1 MYGKRGKSAS
11 PTSPTRRSSL
21 DDFQDHLV
29 RVGLGVLGDYGFAL
43 AGGYA
48 LQAHQLV
55 DRLSEDVDMFTNNQ
69 EPERFTEA
77 VAALADAYRQQ
88 RLKVEIVRQADT
100 FARLEVSDPTTGQ
113 AGSVDL
119 AGDYRKEEPVRL
131 SVGPVLAETDAVATK
146 VAAVF
151 SRGYARDYLDLA
163 GILESGRFS
172 RDALIDLAASVDAGF
187 SRAWFAE
194 ALAAVD
200 RFEDDQFLR
209 YGVSAER
216 VAQVRAMMRDWSREM
231 QDGIAQEEGRPPSV
245 GRDRQAQPLGSNSE
259 RDGRRSPFPSPWT
272 TGPSG
277 AHESPSR
284 GPEIGF

>member
-1 MYGKRGKSAS
+1 M
-11 PTSPTRRSSL
+11 

-119 AGDYRKEEPVRL
+119 AGDYRKEEPVQL
-131 SVGPVLAETDAVATK
+131 SVGPVLAESDAVAAK

-172 RDALIDLAASVDAGF
+172 RDTLIDLAASVDAGF
-187 SRAWFAE
+187 SRGWFAE

-209 YGVSAER
+209 YGVSPEHVAR
-216 VAQVRAMMRDWSREM
+216 VRTLMRDWSREL
-231 QDGIAQEEGRPPSV
+231 QGGIARDEGRPPNV
-245 GRDRQAQPLGSNSE
+245 GPDRQPQVPDASPE
-259 RDGRRSPFPSPWT
+259 RARPRRPFRSPWT
-272 TGPSG
+272 SGPSVG
-277 AHESPSR
+277 HESPSH

>member
-1 MYGKRGKSAS
+1 M
-11 PTSPTRRSSL
+11 
-21 DDFQDHLV
+21 DDFQDRLV

-48 LQAHQLV
+48 LQAHHLV

-69 EPERFTEA
+69 DPERFNQA
-77 VAALADAYRQQ
+77 VAAVAEAYRQQ
-88 RLKVEIVRQADT
+88 QLEVNIVRQADT
-100 FARLEVSDPTTGQ
+100 FARLEVSDPATGQ

-163 GILESGRFS
+163 GILDSGRFS
-172 RDALIDLAASVDAGF
+172 REALIDLAASADAGF
-187 SRAWFAE
+187 SRGWFAE

-200 RFEDDQFLR
+200 RFDDDQFLR
-209 YGVSAER
+209 YGVGAER
-216 VAQVRAMMRDWSREM
+216 VAHVRALMRDWSREL
-231 QDGIAQEEGRPPSV
+231 QDGIAQEEGRRPGVSPDLQSQ
-245 GRDRQAQPLGSNSE
+245 GPDADREPARP
-259 RDGRRSPFPSPWT
+259 RHPFRSPGP

-277 AHESPSR
+277 GRESPSR

>member
-1 MYGKRGKSAS
+1 M
-11 PTSPTRRSSL
+11 
-21 DDFQDHLV
+21 DDFQYRLV

-48 LQAHQLV
+48 LQAHHLV
-55 DRLSEDVDMFTNNQ
+55 DRLSEDVDMFTDNQ
-69 EPERFTEA
+69 DPERFSQAVVA
-77 VAALADAYRQQ
+77 VAEAYRQQ
-88 RLKVEIVRQADT
+88 QLEVNIARQVDT

-119 AGDYRKEEPVRL
+119 AGDYRHEEPVRL
-131 SVGPVLAETDAVATK
+131 SVGPVLAEADAVATK

-163 GILESGRFS
+163 GILDSGRYS
-172 RDALIDLAASVDAGF
+172 RETLIDLAASADAGF
-187 SRAWFAE
+187 SRGWFAE

-209 YGVSAER
+209 YGVGAER
-216 VAQVRAMMRDWSREM
+216 VAHVRALMRDWSREM
-231 QDGIAQEEGRPPSV
+231 QDGIAREEGRQPGV
-245 GRDRQAQPLGSNSE
+245 GPDLQSQGPGVNRDPARPRQPF
-259 RDGRRSPFPSPWT
+259 RSPLT

-277 AHESPSR
+277 GHESPSR